1 MEFITEKLLNILA
14 CAETTQLERMKLKLG
29 LQVLCHNIWMTC
41 VILILAGYLRLF
53 QESFI
58 LFISY
63 GILKIHVGGI
73 HFHKSWQCLTVTTS
87 FIIGGVLLAQHMTLQ
102 LKWIIFLYILSI
114 LLLWIIGPQGT
125 RNNPITEYHYP
136 ILYCRSLCIVIF
148 YALLTLS
155 GMLNQN
161 TINLLLLAVLFGIFS
176 IIPNKIQNR
185 HYSF

>member
-87 FIIGGVLLAQHMTLQ
+87 FIIGGVLLAQHMPLQ
-102 LKWIIFLYILSI
+102 LKWIISYIYSVSYYYG
-114 LLLWIIGPQGT
+114 LLVHKVQGIIQL
-125 RNNPITEYHYP
+125 RNIIIQYYIAEA
-136 ILYCRSLCIVIF
+136 F
-148 YALLTLS
+148 
-155 GMLNQN
+155 
-161 TINLLLLAVLFGIFS
+161 VL
-176 IIPNKIQNR
+176 
-185 HYSF
+185 

>member
-73 HFHKSWQCLTVTTS
+73 HWNREFSTIPLKS
-87 FIIGGVLLAQHMTLQ
+87 
-102 LKWIIFLYILSI
+102 
-114 LLLWIIGPQGT
+114 
-125 RNNPITEYHYP
+125 R
-136 ILYCRSLCIVIF
+136 
-148 YALLTLS
+148 
-155 GMLNQN
+155 
-161 TINLLLLAVLFGIFS
+161 LFGVRQSKRDNFVTPYNI
-176 IIPNKIQNR
+176 
-185 HYSF
+185 

>member
-87 FIIGGVLLAQHMTLQ
+87 FIIGGVLLAQHM
-102 LKWIIFLYILSI
+102 ISSY
-114 LLLWIIGPQGT
+114 
-125 RNNPITEYHYP
+125 
-136 ILYCRSLCIVIF
+136 
-148 YALLTLS
+148 
-155 GMLNQN
+155 
-161 TINLLLLAVLFGIFS
+161 
-176 IIPNKIQNR
+176 
-185 HYSF
+185 

>member
-53 QESFI
+53 PESFI

-87 FIIGGVLLAQHMTLQ
+87 FIIGGVFTCAT
-102 LKWIIFLYILSI
+102 YDASI
-114 LLLWIIGPQGT
+114 EMDYFPIYTQYLTTMDYWST
-125 RNNPITEYHYP
+125 RYKE
-136 ILYCRSLCIVIF
+136 
-148 YALLTLS
+148 
-155 GMLNQN
+155 
-161 TINLLLLAVLFGIFS
+161 
-176 IIPNKIQNR
+176 
-185 HYSF
+185 

>member
-41 VILILAGYLRLF
+41 VILILAGYLRLS

-102 LKWIIFLYILSI
+102 LKWIIFLYILRSYYYG
-114 LLLWIIGPQGT
+114 LLVHKVQGIIQL
-125 RNNPITEYHYP
+125 RNIIIQYYIAEA
-136 ILYCRSLCIVIF
+136 F
-148 YALLTLS
+148 
-155 GMLNQN
+155 
-161 TINLLLLAVLFGIFS
+161 VL
-176 IIPNKIQNR
+176 
-185 HYSF
+185 

>member
-87 FIIGGVLLAQHMTLQ
+87 FIIGGVLL
-102 LKWIIFLYILSI
+102 LSNSERENS
-114 LLLWIIGPQGT
+114 LL
-125 RNNPITEYHYP
+125 NNGISRSYSLTVFSSKASISYSEAPIYTVSP
-136 ILYCRSLCIVIF
+136 R
-148 YALLTLS
+148 
-155 GMLNQN
+155 
-161 TINLLLLAVLFGIFS
+161 
-176 IIPNKIQNR
+176 
-185 HYSF
+185 

>member
-1 MEFITEKLLNILA
+1 M
-14 CAETTQLERMKLKLG
+14 
-29 LQVLCHNIWMTC
+29 
-41 VILILAGYLRLF
+41 
-53 QESFI
+53 S
-58 LFISY
+58 
-63 GILKIHVGGI
+63 GGI

-176 IIPNKIQNR
+176 IIPNKIRIAIIFLKQWLFLLCVLR
-185 HYSF
+185 RMFLMGESCVWCSSSCYQLSKQ